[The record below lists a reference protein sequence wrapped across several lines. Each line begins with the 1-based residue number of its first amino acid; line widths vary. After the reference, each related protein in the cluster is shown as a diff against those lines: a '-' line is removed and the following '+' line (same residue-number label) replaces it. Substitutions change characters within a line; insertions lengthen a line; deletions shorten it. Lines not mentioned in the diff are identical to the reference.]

1 MEITKELLKQ
11 KFEEYNKLYFN
22 NELPMC
28 TFSYN
33 YMRFA
38 FGLYTIRTRYKERKV
53 GHIRI
58 SKSIDLDE
66 EMLRQLLV
74 HEMIHH
80 YVHFIDGVSFDGFFS
95 HGRHFVRQIK
105 RIKKEHGL
113 EILVCYP
120 DWYFRKE
127 KPNTSLSLKVIT
139 FLRNNL
145 HLF

>member
-11 KFEEYNKLYFN
+11 KFEEYNKMYFN

-105 RIKKEHGL
+105 RIKKEYGL

-127 KPNTSLSLKVIT
+127 KPNTSLSLKVIS